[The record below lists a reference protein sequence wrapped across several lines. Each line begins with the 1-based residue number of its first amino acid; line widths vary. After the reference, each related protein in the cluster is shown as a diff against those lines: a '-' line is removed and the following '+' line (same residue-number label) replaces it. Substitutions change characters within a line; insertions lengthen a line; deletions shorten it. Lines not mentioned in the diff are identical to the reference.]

1 MMGGTIGGFGTGIGG
16 TMGSLGLFGGL
27 VNLILT
33 IVFLGGLVLLGVWLW
48 RRFGALAVAPARA
61 MQQGSAGDIL
71 RVRYARG
78 ELSRAEFQRMLSDLD
93 GGANR
98 SVER

>member
-16 TMGSLGLFGGL
+16 AMGSLGVFGGL

-33 IVFLGGLVLLGVWLW
+33 IGFLAGLVLLGVWLW
-48 RRFGALAVAPARA
+48 RRLGVPAVAPVRET
-61 MQQGSAGDIL
+61 QQGSVRDIL

-78 ELSRAEFQRMLSDLD
+78 ELSQEEFQRMLHDLN
-93 GGANR
+93 GGAKR